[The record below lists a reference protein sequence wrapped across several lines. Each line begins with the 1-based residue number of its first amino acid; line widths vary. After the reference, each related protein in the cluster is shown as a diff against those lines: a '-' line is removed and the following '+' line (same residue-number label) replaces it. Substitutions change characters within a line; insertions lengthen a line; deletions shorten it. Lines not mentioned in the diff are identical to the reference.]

1 MKQIIKSQKGIG
13 IIIAVF
19 AAMIIILALLST
31 VPIYMMKMVKTQSV
45 IKEVNQGHFVTQQF
59 AQQIRDAYD
68 NYVSNGFAGCTT
80 GFTNFDVG
88 NLRLCVPTGTTH
100 LEVQHLGKTYYIP
113 LTDLRV
119 N

>member
-13 IIIAVF
+13 VIIAVF

-59 AQQIRDAYD
+59 AQQIRDGYD
-68 NYVSNGFAGCTT
+68 NYVSNSFSCTT
-80 GFTNFDVG
+80 GFTSVDVG
-88 NLRLCVPTGTTH
+88 NLRICVTTGTTH
-100 LEVQHLGKTYYIP
+100 LEVQHVGKTYYIP
-113 LTDLRV
+113 LANLKV
-119 N
+119 Q